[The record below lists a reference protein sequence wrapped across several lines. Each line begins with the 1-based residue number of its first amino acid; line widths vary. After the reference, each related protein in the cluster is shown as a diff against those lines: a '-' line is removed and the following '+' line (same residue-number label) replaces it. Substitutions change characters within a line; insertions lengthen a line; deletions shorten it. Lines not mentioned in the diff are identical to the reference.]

1 MEFVGYDTAPVW
13 LPDNFDHEYLSL
25 PGRKLEMTN
34 LEIAYFT
41 LLIVI
46 FDAPERLLFGKIYFK
61 SKKTVKQLEMS

>member
-1 MEFVGYDTAPVW
+1 
-13 LPDNFDHEYLSL
+13 
-25 PGRKLEMTN
+25 MTN

-61 SKKTVKQLEMS
+61 SKKNGKTARNELNYVLQVSLTLFI